1 MLELIA
7 ISLLVLVVAVFV
19 LMGLSIFV
27 AYITQA
33 EYIDEHDFDDL
44 PYVYDPKLE
53 KRDDA

>member
-7 ISLLVLVVAVFV
+7 ISLLVLVIAVFV

-33 EYIDEHDFDDL
+33 EYIDDREYDLHDD
-44 PYVYDPKLE
+44 
-53 KRDDA
+53 